1 MDLRPSRHLP
11 DLAGFWGCW
20 PILGRLEEPF
30 GDVGQVLLVVDSQ
43 DEVVAEDDLA
53 PIVGNILKP
62 FRLRSPHFRRKTLF
76 RDFRDRKILVFE
88 IFCSSSSAAQTA
100 FVRGTKVGGR

>member
-53 PIVGNILKP
+53 
-62 FRLRSPHFRRKTLF
+62 HRRKHLEA
-76 RDFRDRKILVFE
+76 V
-88 IFCSSSSAAQTA
+88 SASIASLPQKNT
-100 FVRGTKVGGR
+100 FSRFSR